1 MQETTPL
8 KEWDL
13 EGTLALDFANTAD
26 NHASAQPIEKLSS
39 YFDLISWAQ
48 AANLLTENEAQTLM
62 EKVSKQSKVVSLVL
76 HRAIELR
83 EAIYRIFSAVAN
95 ESEPEN
101 LDLLYINEAHIE
113 ALKKAQIVPTS
124 KGFEWNWDSN
134 KGSFDQILWPI
145 AHSAI
150 ELLFS
155 EDLNRVGQCADD
167 RGCGWLFYDTSRN
180 HNRRWCS
187 MNDCGNRAKSR
198 NFYKRQTQKQK
209 K

>member
-1 MQETTPL
+1 MQETILP

-13 EGTLALDFANTAD
+13 EGKLALDFANTAE
-26 NHASAQPIEKLSS
+26 NHASAQPIEKLNS
-39 YFDLISWAQ
+39 YFDLISWSQ
-48 AANLLTENEAQTLM
+48 AANLLTENEARTLLG
-62 EKVSKQSKVVSLVL
+62 EVSKQSMAVSAALN
-76 HRAIELR
+76 RAIELR

-95 ESEPEN
+95 ESEPDKK
-101 LDLLYINEAHIE
+101 DLLYLSEAHIE

-124 KGFEWNWDSN
+124 KGFEWNWDSI
-134 KGSFDQILWPI
+134 KGSFDQMLWPI

-198 NFYKRQTQKQK
+198 SFYKRKTQKQK